1 MNKKNQKFLE
11 RKLSELVDK
20 DIISADQFEYA
31 KSYFASSKGSRRN
44 IITILSAIGIL
55 LMTLSIITLFAMNW
69 TDIPKEI
76 KVVVSFLPLVFS
88 AIMLFFT
95 MKNEDK
101 KLGLYTSIV
110 SPITIIATNSL
121 LSQVFHIQ
129 TEIYEM
135 FFGCMVMFLPIAFI
149 LRNYLSILV
158 YGTCTV
164 IYAFGAVSDPGIMLN
179 TCLLAIPLI
188 VYNIVNYRIDKEN
201 GKNSLMWVFNIIL
214 FTLLIIKWEFLRG
227 ESLFIYVYM
236 IYLITKLLF
245 DEENWLNVLLRN
257 VFVIFLICSC
267 ITHWMVAYAEFITFG
282 WDMLVFSLVAAAGV
296 YLTKIYKDVK
306 EVLLLVFLG
315 LIQFTMMPAESL
327 FIFVNIVAII
337 YGIYKIVLGNRDASY
352 KEIKQGIAMIL
363 LLIMFRFVN
372 ADLDFTTKSVMFL
385 IAGSGFLIG
394 ANILKKR
401 IGGSKDE

>member
-1 MNKKNQKFLE
+1 
-11 RKLSELVDK
+11 
-20 DIISADQFEYA
+20 
-31 KSYFASSKGSRRN
+31 
-44 IITILSAIGIL
+44 
-55 LMTLSIITLFAMNW
+55 
-69 TDIPKEI
+69 
-76 KVVVSFLPLVFS
+76 
-88 AIMLFFT
+88 
-95 MKNEDK
+95 
-101 KLGLYTSIV
+101 
-110 SPITIIATNSL
+110 
-121 LSQVFHIQ
+121 
-129 TEIYEM
+129 
-135 FFGCMVMFLPIAFI
+135 
-149 LRNYLSILV
+149 
-158 YGTCTV
+158 
-164 IYAFGAVSDPGIMLN
+164 
-179 TCLLAIPLI
+179 
-188 VYNIVNYRIDKEN
+188 
-201 GKNSLMWVFNIIL
+201 
-214 FTLLIIKWEFLRG
+214 
-227 ESLFIYVYM
+227 
-236 IYLITKLLF
+236 
-245 DEENWLNVLLRN
+245 
-257 VFVIFLICSC
+257 
-267 ITHWMVAYAEFITFG
+267 MVAYAEFITFG

>member
-11 RKLSELVDK
+11 CKLSELVDK
-20 DIISADQFEYA
+20 GIISTDQFAYA
-31 KSYFASSKGSRRN
+31 KDYFANSKGSNKN
-44 IITILSAIGIL
+44 IITILSAIGTL

-69 TDIPKEI
+69 GDISKEI
-76 KVVVSFLPLVFS
+76 KVVVSFLPLVLT
-88 AIMLFFT
+88 AVMLFFT
-95 MKNEDK
+95 IKNEDK

-110 SPITIIATNSL
+110 APITIIATNSL

-164 IYAFGAVSDPGIMLN
+164 IYALGAIGDPGIMLN
-179 TCLLAIPLI
+179 ACLLAIPLI
-188 VYNIVNYRIDKEN
+188 VYNVINYRMDKEN

-214 FTLLIIKWEFLRG
+214 FTLLIIKWKLLRG
-227 ESLFIYVYM
+227 ESIFIYVYM

-245 DEENWLNVLLRN
+245 NEDNWLNRFLRN
-257 VFVIFLICSC
+257 IFVMFLICSC
-267 ITHWMVAYAEFITFG
+267 ITRWMVAYAEYVTFG
-282 WDMLVFSLVAAAGV
+282 WDMLVFSLVTASCV
-296 YLTKIYKDVK
+296 YFTKIYRDVK
-306 EVLLLVFLG
+306 EILLLVFLG
-315 LIQFTMMPAESL
+315 LIQFTMMPSESL
-327 FIFVNIVAII
+327 FIFVNVLAII
-337 YGIYKIVLGNRDASY
+337 YGIYKIVSGNREASY
-352 KEIKQGIAMIL
+352 KEMKQGIAMIL

-372 ADLDFTTKSVMFL
+372 ADLDFMTKSVMFL
-385 IAGSGFLIG
+385 IAGAGFLIG

>member
-11 RKLSELVDK
+11 RKLSELVEK
-20 DIISADQFEYA
+20 NIISPDQFEYA

-76 KVVVSFLPLVFS
+76 KVVVSFLPLVLS

-149 LRNYLSILV
+149 L
-158 YGTCTV
+158 
-164 IYAFGAVSDPGIMLN
+164 
-179 TCLLAIPLI
+179 
-188 VYNIVNYRIDKEN
+188 
-201 GKNSLMWVFNIIL
+201 
-214 FTLLIIKWEFLRG
+214 
-227 ESLFIYVYM
+227 
-236 IYLITKLLF
+236 
-245 DEENWLNVLLRN
+245 
-257 VFVIFLICSC
+257 
-267 ITHWMVAYAEFITFG
+267 
-282 WDMLVFSLVAAAGV
+282 
-296 YLTKIYKDVK
+296 
-306 EVLLLVFLG
+306 
-315 LIQFTMMPAESL
+315 
-327 FIFVNIVAII
+327 
-337 YGIYKIVLGNRDASY
+337 
-352 KEIKQGIAMIL
+352 
-363 LLIMFRFVN
+363 
-372 ADLDFTTKSVMFL
+372 
-385 IAGSGFLIG
+385 
-394 ANILKKR
+394 
-401 IGGSKDE
+401 